1 MLVPLPCEKWRD
13 VLAIF
18 HGFVESVEVLVLGRE
33 ESAVHIGAQKV
44 AEVWRQSKIVQCD
57 YEVAFTGWVV

>member
-1 MLVPLPCEKWRD
+1 MD
-13 VLAIF
+13 
-18 HGFVESVEVLVLGRE
+18 GFEVAVLGRE